1 MSKWLDHLVYRT
13 FVASSFDWITCSL
26 SLMLFFLFLSFSSP
40 LFRLPLCAGAF
51 ILHLCARAIR
61 AGILEFQLFC
71 RCKAYLSSAWLWL
84 KYKWLFEIGIAKRW
98 TKFCAKVKIQ
108 FQHSFFFFIL
118 WFPILVHRPQQQQPK
133 WEKKI
138 KECETRRWRRKQTHS
153 HTHKKK
159 TYTILLSILNFW
171 VGNFQMVSTWS
182 MF

>member
-26 SLMLFFLFLSFSSP
+26 SLSYYSFYFSSP
-40 LFRLPLCAGAF
+40 LRLPLCAGAF

-84 KYKWLFEIGIAKRW
+84 KYKWLFEIGIAMWW

-118 WFPILVHRPQQQQPK
+118 WFPILVHRLQQQQQQQNK
-133 WEKKI
+133 RMWNTTMTTK
-138 KECETRRWRRKQTHS
+138 TNTH
-153 HTHKKK
+153 TQK